1 MATTTTNQHT
11 WRRFCSFFQSR
22 LGPKLPFFLLG
33 VIIIKRLAL
42 NLAPKNRFKKVLDL
56 ANILS
61 KDYNLPNRKLVFKDL
76 LDVTHNQ
83 YMQRILVFIEKEG
96 DIFGLL
102 LKGDGA
108 RVYRNPLLIILF
120 YGVCVTGH

>member
-1 MATTTTNQHT
+1 M
-11 WRRFCSFFQSR
+11 
-22 LGPKLPFFLLG
+22 
-33 VIIIKRLAL
+33 
-42 NLAPKNRFKKVLDL
+42 